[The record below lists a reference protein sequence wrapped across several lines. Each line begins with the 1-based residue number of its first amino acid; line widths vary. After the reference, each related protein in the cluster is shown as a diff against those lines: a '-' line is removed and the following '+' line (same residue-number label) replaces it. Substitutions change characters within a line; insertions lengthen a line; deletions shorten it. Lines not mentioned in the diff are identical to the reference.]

1 MSADLV
7 TIGSAALSGRIN
19 PLGAELWS
27 LRDAAGA
34 EYMTDAD
41 PAFWT
46 GHAPVLFP
54 IVGGL
59 AGDKFRHQGREYH
72 LPRHGFARRSLFA
85 LVEQSAEAV
94 TFALEDDAASRE
106 VYPFAFRLELRHA
119 VEGRTLRTTATV
131 INTGNEL
138 LPFSLGYHHAF
149 AWPLP
154 GGAAKGAHKLVFS
167 AQELADVRRLGA
179 DGLLLPEGQ
188 PTPVVGR
195 ELALDASLFVD
206 DAMIWTDLASRSL
219 AYGAQGGAWLDISFP
234 DTPYLGL
241 WQKPHA
247 PFICIEPWS
256 GHADPAGF
264 TGEIS
269 DKPGIVLLGAG
280 ERASFR
286 MDVTLRVGQT
296 LAG

>member
-1 MSADLV
+1 MSTDLV
-7 TIGSAALSGRIN
+7 TIGSDALTARIN

-27 LRDAAGA
+27 LQDAVGA
-34 EYMTDAD
+34 EYLTDAD

-46 GHAPVLFP
+46 GHAPLLFP

-59 AGDKFRHQGREYH
+59 AGDRFRHRAREYR

-85 LVEQSAEAV
+85 LVEQSADTV

-106 VYPFAFRLELRHA
+106 AYPFAFRLELRHA
-119 VEGRTLRTTATV
+119 VEGLTLRTTATV
-131 INTGNEL
+131 FNTGDEP

-154 GGAAKGAHKLVFS
+154 GGAAKAEHRLVFS
-167 AQELADVRRLGA
+167 ANEPADIRRLDG

-206 DAMIWTDLASRSL
+206 DAMIWTDLSSRSL
-219 AYGAQGGAWLDISFP
+219 AYGADGGAKLNISFP
-234 DTPYLGL
+234 DTPCLGL

-247 PFICIEPWS
+247 PFLCIEPWA
-256 GHADPAGF
+256 GHADPQGF
-264 TGEIS
+264 VGEIS
-269 DKPGIVLLGAG
+269 EKPGIMLLAEG
-280 ERASFR
+280 EQASFR
-286 MDVTLRVGQT
+286 MDVRVS
-296 LAG
+296 